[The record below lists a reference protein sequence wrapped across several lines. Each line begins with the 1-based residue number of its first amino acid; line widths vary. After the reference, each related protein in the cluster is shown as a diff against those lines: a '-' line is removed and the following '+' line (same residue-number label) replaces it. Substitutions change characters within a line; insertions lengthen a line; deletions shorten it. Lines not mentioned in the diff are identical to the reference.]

1 MLLLILI
8 RKTQDE
14 YWYHNKSS
22 GDKRFCSLNS
32 RGDNNN
38 ILCYSTNSSVMLV
51 GVLGKSD
58 VSPLL
63 DPNLTYL
70 VPTEII
76 FLQRKKQ
83 YILEV
88 YLGESVLLTPN
99 SGFIFTKR
107 FERVLVSKIITKM
120 NY

>member
-1 MLLLILI
+1 
-8 RKTQDE
+8 
-14 YWYHNKSS
+14 
-22 GDKRFCSLNS
+22 
-32 RGDNNN
+32 
-38 ILCYSTNSSVMLV
+38 MLV

-107 FERVLVSKIITKM
+107 FERVLVSKIITKI